1 MLERHPGIHQ
11 AAVLPVADD
20 LKGHK
25 PVAFVVE
32 VPGATLDEQA
42 VKDFALANAP
52 AYQHPRRVFFINE
65 MPLASTNKIDKRA
78 LAGMVSIRG
87 DA

>member
-1 MLERHPGIHQ
+1 VP
-11 AAVLPVADD
+11 DD

-25 PVAFVVE
+25 PVAFVVQA
-32 VPGATLDEQA
+32 PGATLDERT

-65 MPLASTNKIDKRA
+65 MPLASTNKIDKRQ
-78 LAGMVSIRG
+78 LAGMISTGG
-87 DA
+87 DALI